1 MSATE
6 TKGMVLITGASS
18 GMGAIYA
25 DRLAK
30 RGYDLILVARNK
42 NRLTGLAERLKDE
55 TGRSVETIAADLS
68 NKADLARIETTLSTN
83 PSITL
88 LVNNA
93 GVGATAPLLD
103 SDVEKM
109 DDTARRPLE
118 GVILPASVAK
128 GRPNKRR

>member
-6 TKGMVLITGASS
+6 TKGTALITGASS

-55 TGRSVETIAADLS
+55 TGRSVETIGYKPRRNPTPARSARSWAERLLIGRRADV
-68 NKADLARIETTLSTN
+68 AMVCARSTFER
-83 PSITL
+83 L
-88 LVNNA
+88 
-93 GVGATAPLLD
+93 GATPAAP
-103 SDVEKM
+103 
-109 DDTARRPLE
+109 
-118 GVILPASVAK
+118 
-128 GRPNKRR
+128 PNCNQWS